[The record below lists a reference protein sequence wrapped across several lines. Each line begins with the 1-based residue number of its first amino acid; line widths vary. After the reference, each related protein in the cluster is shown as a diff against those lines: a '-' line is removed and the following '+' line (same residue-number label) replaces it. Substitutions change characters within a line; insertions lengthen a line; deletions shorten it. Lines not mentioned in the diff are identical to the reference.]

1 VLISKNLSFQVLQ
14 DLPASNI
21 LKDETKKES
30 HYPPIAW
37 TRTLSQ
43 QFPKIEEFSV
53 TVREGAKLAML
64 GYRMW
69 KYVRREKS
77 AGRVPIMDP
86 FNTPTIE
93 PLMGVPLGGI
103 GGGSITRGWRGDFI
117 R

>member
-1 VLISKNLSFQVLQ
+1 MQNALLFLVSLNLI
-14 DLPASNI
+14 PMISNVAE
-21 LKDETKKES
+21 ETKKRS
-30 HYPPIAW
+30 NYPSVAW
-37 TRTLSQ
+37 TRKLSQ

-77 AGRVPIMDP
+77 AGRIPIMDP
-86 FNTPTIE
+86 FNTPSIE